1 MGKLWDR
8 LIAAFRG
15 SIKAPEVPPRRSP
28 WVLVAHVSPGPDLQC
43 HFCGRKGATAEE
55 SADPKGAG
63 QFGLVQARHNPRLE
77 HVVCAECLQWNR
89 ITSG

>member
-15 SIKAPEVPPRRSP
+15 SITAPEVSPRRSP

-43 HFCGRKGATAEE
+43 HFCGRKEAEPAPHE
-55 SADPKGAG
+55 KG
-63 QFGLVQARHNPRLE
+63 QFGLVQARYNPRLE
-77 HVVCAECLQWNR
+77 HVVCAECLNWNR
-89 ITSG
+89 ITAT